1 MTNPRVNSY
10 VTIRDHCPMRYHVVD
25 RDTVEFSLGGVRDP
39 FEFVY
44 DAAALRD
51 FLHLATMALREM
63 DERGQAS
70 AE

>member
-1 MTNPRVNSY
+1 MNSY
-10 VTIRDHCPMRYHVVD
+10 VTIRGHCPMRYHVVD
-25 RDTVEFSLGGVRDP
+25 ANIVEFSFGGIRDP
-39 FEFVY
+39 FEFVF
-44 DAAALRD
+44 DATALRD

>member
-1 MTNPRVNSY
+1 
-10 VTIRDHCPMRYHVVD
+10 MRYHVVD
-25 RDTVEFSLGGVRDP
+25 GDTVEFSFGGVRDP
-39 FEFVY
+39 FEFVF
-44 DAAALRD
+44 DATALRD